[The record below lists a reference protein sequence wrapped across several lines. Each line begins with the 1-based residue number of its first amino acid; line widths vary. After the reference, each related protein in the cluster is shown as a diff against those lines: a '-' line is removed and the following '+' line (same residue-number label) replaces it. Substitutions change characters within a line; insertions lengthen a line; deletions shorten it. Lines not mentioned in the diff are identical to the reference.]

1 MVDRAR
7 ALSGALISFNNVVLF
22 YPGSRNYSSTHAC
35 CVIEGSPFRWETV
48 CLGTR
53 RRTRLLPS
61 GVLPRGPALGLRRF
75 GAVQRA
81 F

>member
-1 MVDRAR
+1 MIDRAR
-7 ALSGALISFNNVVLF
+7 AQSGALISFNNVVLF

-48 CLGTR
+48 LPRHPTAH
-53 RRTRLLPS
+53 LLPS